1 MDDIIERMSIHTLKT
16 KNEDVYNRAISLGCA
31 DLTATILANRTNDV
45 NNLERLL
52 TPTTRDIMDY
62 KLLKDIDKATDIILD
77 HINNNEDIMA
87 VCDMDAD
94 GITSASVF
102 TIFFRD
108 VLKYRNYDCILNQ
121 RRWGNGVN
129 MVLANQVLEKKPKLI
144 ITFDHGSSNGKEFDY
159 LIDNGV
165 NVIVT
170 DHHELSLTAPP
181 SNRCL
186 AFINPQQEDCN
197 YDKAISGCTV
207 GYLLML
213 SIADRLKIN
222 RNNIHMQ
229 AILALA
235 SISVISDSMKLNSI
249 TNRALVHTGLKIA
262 NSKKIELWKWLA
274 PYADNQLFDYK
285 FYGWTL
291 APLINSASRMGDS
304 YNGYNIF
311 KAIEPRDIRDALTKA
326 LLVNEDR
333 KNLQNEIAKELT
345 DVYNTELEYNSSV
358 VLSTTKGSGIQG
370 IVANRF
376 ADSEKKP
383 SVIFFIDKDKGT
395 AQGSGRSA
403 RGINLRNIYI
413 EIAQLYPEYILGYGG
428 HEEAAGI
435 TIKTEFFEQFREMF
449 DSICSRYI
457 KPEEANISKKIEVEC
472 RLDTID
478 YSTLSSIKKAAPYGK
493 GWEAPLFVTS
503 YTVVKA
509 FYVSRPKLK
518 DMVILTL
525 VDSHG
530 LEISTKYFTTGEEAF
545 TLTEGFYV
553 DIVYEVKYNPT
564 YDKGISIDI
573 KKLKPI
579 LKVNKN

>member
-16 KNEDVYNRAISLGCA
+16 KNEDVYNRAISLGCT

-52 TPTTRDIMDY
+52 APTTRDIMDY

-129 MVLANQVLEKKPKLI
+129 MVLAGQVLEKKPKLI

-170 DHHELSLTAPP
+170 DHHELSLTTPP
-181 SNRCL
+181 SDRCL

-229 AILALA
+229 AMLALA

-358 VLSTTKGSGIQG
+358 VLSITKGSGIQG

-383 SVIFFIDKDKGT
+383 SVIFYIDKDKGT

-449 DSICSRYI
+449 DSICSRFI
-457 KPEEANISKKIEVEC
+457 KPEETNISKKIEVEC

-525 VDSHG
+525 VDCHG

>member
-1 MDDIIERMSIHTLKT
+1 MTLAKQ
-16 KNEDVYNRAISLGCA
+16 
-31 DLTATILANRTNDV
+31 
-45 NNLERLL
+45 
-52 TPTTRDIMDY
+52 
-62 KLLKDIDKATDIILD
+62 ILD
-77 HINNNEDIMA
+77 
-87 VCDMDAD
+87 
-94 GITSASVF
+94 
-102 TIFFRD
+102 R
-108 VLKYRNYDCILNQ
+108 
-121 RRWGNGVN
+121 
-129 MVLANQVLEKKPKLI
+129 KPDLI

-170 DHHELSLTAPP
+170 DHHELSLTTPP

-186 AFINPQQEDCN
+186 AFLNPQQEDCN

-207 GYLLML
+207 GYLLLL
-213 SIADRLKIN
+213 SVADRLKID
-222 RNNIHMQ
+222 RNNIDMQ
-229 AILALA
+229 AMLALT
-235 SISVISDSMKLNSI
+235 SLTVISDSMKLNSI
-249 TNRALVHTGLKIA
+249 TNRAIVHTGLKIA

-291 APLINSASRMGDS
+291 APLVNSAGRMGDS
-304 YNGYNIF
+304 YVAYNIF
-311 KAIEPRDIRDALTKA
+311 KAVEARDIREALSKA
-326 LLVNEDR
+326 ITVNEDR

-345 DVYNTELEYNSSV
+345 DLYNIELEYNCSV

-383 SVIFFIDKDKGT
+383 SVIFFIDKNKGT

-413 EIAQLYPEYILGYGG
+413 EIAQLYPEYVLGYGG

-435 TIKTEFFEQFREMF
+435 TIKEEFFEQFRAIF
-449 DSICSRYI
+449 DDICSRYI
-457 KPEEANISKKIEVEC
+457 KPEEAMAIKKEEVEC
-472 RLDTID
+472 RLETID
-478 YSTLSSIKKAAPYGK
+478 YSTLASIRKAAPYGK

-503 YTVVKA
+503 YTVKKVH
-509 FYVSRPKLK
+509 YVSRPKLK
-518 DMVILTL
+518 DMAILTL

-530 LEISTKYFTTGEEAF
+530 LEISTKYFTTGNEEF
-545 TLTEGFYV
+545 TLTEGFYIDV
-553 DIVYEVKYNPT
+553 VYEVKYNPT

-579 LKVNKN
+579 LKINKKEE